1 MTNVEGGRNRYVIL
15 TIVLAGV
22 FMSVLDSVVVNIA
35 LPDITSYFNVTVAD
49 SQWVVITY
57 LVAQTSFLI
66 IAGKISER
74 TGRARMFALG
84 LAVFTISSL
93 LCGLSTSLPQL
104 IIFRLLQGLGASMLF
119 SISAAII
126 FQVFGHQER
135 GKAMGFLG
143 STVAVAA
150 MVGPALGGF
159 IVGSLGWQY
168 IFLINVPIGII
179 ALVAALKML
188 KLEERCVDCL
198 RMDYAGAGLWVTTI
212 LFLVLML
219 GLVGQTGTLT
229 STALVF
235 LIVFVTAFGLF
246 IRRERR
252 AAHPLL
258 DISVFRVRRFTLAG
272 LSMVMFFMSMSMV
285 TILGPFYYEG
295 VLSYR
300 PEQVG
305 LIFMVLPAVMM
316 IGSPLAGRM
325 YDRTHSPLLRYGGTD
340 HQGLVPPAPGLRI
353 PELERP
359 VDPGRVLSHGHRLL
373 LVPEP
378 QQHRDDDGLAQGE
391 DRGGL
396 ERAGHPAQSEHGPG
410 GLPGH
415 HHDDAADGLDGL
427 QRHRRRSDGGGA
439 GRGRFPGRRSE
450 RPPVAGRGGPVVPTK
465 AALRTNALRGR
476 DGQKCIARPGQS
488 HQRSRPR

>member
-1 MTNVEGGRNRYVIL
+1 MTSAEGGRNRYVIL

-84 LAVFTISSL
+84 LAVFTVSSL
-93 LCGLSTSLPQL
+93 LCGLSTNLPQL

-150 MVGPALGGF
+150 MIGPALGGF

-168 IFLINVPIGII
+168 IFLINAPIGII

-198 RMDYAGAGLWVTTI
+198 RMDYAGAGLWIITI

-229 STALVF
+229 FTALVF
-235 LIVFVTAFGLF
+235 LLVFVTAFGLF
-246 IRRERR
+246 VMREKR
-252 AAHPLL
+252 APHPLL

-295 VLSYR
+295 VLNYR

-305 LIFMVLPAVMM
+305 LIFMVLPAVMLF
-316 IGSPLAGRM
+316 GSPLAGRM
-325 YDRTHSPLLRYGGTD
+325 YDRTHSPLYATAGQIIRG
-340 HQGLVPPAPGLRI
+340 
-353 PELERP
+353 
-359 VDPGRVLSHGHRLL
+359 SSLL
-373 LVPEP
+373 LLAYAFLSLNVPLTLVAFFLMGIGSSLFQSPNNTEMMMTLP
-378 QQHRDDDGLAQGE
+378 KEKTGVASSVQATLRNLSMALGVSLATIMMTLLMGSMDYSAITGGPMAGELAGAVSLAIVVSGLLSLVGAILSYQ
-391 DRGGL
+391 RRRPS
-396 ERAGHPAQSEHGPG
+396 ERAP
-410 GLPGH
+410 
-415 HHDDAADGLDGL
+415 
-427 QRHRRRSDGGGA
+427 
-439 GRGRFPGRRSE
+439 
-450 RPPVAGRGGPVVPTK
+450 
-465 AALRTNALRGR
+465 
-476 DGQKCIARPGQS
+476 
-488 HQRSRPR
+488 

>member
-1 MTNVEGGRNRYVIL
+1 MTNVEDVRNRYVIL

-84 LAVFTISSL
+84 LTVFTISSL

-126 FQVFGHQER
+126 FQVFGHKER

-168 IFLINVPIGII
+168 IFLINVPIGVI

-229 STALVF
+229 FTAWVF

-246 IRRERR
+246 IWRERR
-252 AAHPLL
+252 APHPLL
-258 DISVFRVRRFTLAG
+258 DVSVFRVRRFTLAG
-272 LSMVMFFMSMSMV
+272 LSMVMFFVSMSMV

-295 VLSYR
+295 VLNYR

-316 IGSPLAGRM
+316 VGSPLAGRM
-325 YDRTHSPLLRYGGTD
+325 YDRTHSPLYATAGQMIRG
-340 HQGLVPPAPGLRI
+340 
-353 PELERP
+353 
-359 VDPGRVLSHGHRLL
+359 SSLL
-373 LVPEP
+373 LLAYAFVSLNVPLTLVAFFLMGIGSSLFQSPNNTEMMMTLP
-378 QQHRDDDGLAQGE
+378 KEKTGVASSVQATLRNLSMALGVSLATIMMTLLMGSMDYSSIAGGPMAGELAGAVSLAIVVSGLLSLIGAALSYQ
-391 DRGGL
+391 RRRPS
-396 ERAGHPAQSEHGPG
+396 ERAS
-410 GLPGH
+410 
-415 HHDDAADGLDGL
+415 
-427 QRHRRRSDGGGA
+427 
-439 GRGRFPGRRSE
+439 
-450 RPPVAGRGGPVVPTK
+450 
-465 AALRTNALRGR
+465 
-476 DGQKCIARPGQS
+476 
-488 HQRSRPR
+488 

>member
-1 MTNVEGGRNRYVIL
+1 MTDVEGGRSRYVVLI
-15 TIVLAGV
+15 IVLAGV

-35 LPDITSYFNVTVAD
+35 LPDITTYFNVAVAD

-66 IAGKISER
+66 IAAKISER
-74 TGRARMFALG
+74 TGRARMFTLG
-84 LAVFTISSL
+84 LGVFTISSL
-93 LCGLSTSLPQL
+93 LCGLSTNLPQL
-104 IIFRLLQGLGASMLF
+104 IVFRLIQGLGASMLF

-168 IFLINVPIGII
+168 IFLINVPIGVI
-179 ALVAALKML
+179 ALVAALRML
-188 KLEERCVDCL
+188 KLDERCVDCL
-198 RMDYAGAGLWVTTI
+198 RMDYAGAGLWVTSI

-229 STALVF
+229 FTALVF
-235 LIVFVTAFGLF
+235 LIVFAVAFGLF
-246 IRRERR
+246 VWRERK
-252 AAHPLL
+252 APYPLL
-258 DISVFRVRRFTLAG
+258 DISVFRVSRFTMAG

-295 VLSYR
+295 VLNYH

-325 YDRTHSPLLRYGGTD
+325 YDRTHSPHYAVAGQLIRGIT
-340 HQGLVPPAPGLRI
+340 
-353 PELERP
+353 
-359 VDPGRVLSHGHRLL
+359 LL
-373 LVPEP
+373 LLGYAFLSMNVPLTIIAFFFMGIGSSLFQSPNNTEMMMALP
-378 QQHRDDDGLAQGE
+378 KEKTGVASSVQATLRNLSMALGVSLATIMMTVLIGSFDYSAVAGGPLAGELAGAVSLTIAVSGLLSLVGALLSYQ
-391 DRGGL
+391 
-396 ERAGHPAQSEHGPG
+396 
-410 GLPGH
+410 
-415 HHDDAADGLDGL
+415 
-427 QRHRRRSDGGGA
+427 RRRPSGTA
-439 GRGRFPGRRSE
+439 P
-450 RPPVAGRGGPVVPTK
+450 
-465 AALRTNALRGR
+465 
-476 DGQKCIARPGQS
+476 
-488 HQRSRPR
+488 